1 MKDYEKI
8 LKKIKTILE
17 KREDTN
23 KKLEDSFLLNS
34 YINDCINVENETR
47 AIKLMMDSMNK
58 NNQIPDK
65 RFFFPKEINR
75 N

>member
-65 RFFFPKEINR
+65 KFFFPKEINR